1 MTYRILASLALATSS
16 LAIASVPAS
25 AAEVTLAATNP
36 VVELNLYEQVEVE
49 PDMATITAGVDT
61 NAPTAVEALRKNSA
75 EMQRVID
82 LIKALG
88 IAPRDIQTTRVNL
101 NAQYDYDQTSR
112 RQIFRGYTAS
122 NQVSVK
128 LRDIKRT
135 GDVLDALVSAGANN
149 IYGPTFSIEDDTAA
163 KADARRRALTR
174 GQAQAEEYARAA
186 GYSGVRLLQ
195 VAETIHSGPGAK
207 MGDAIV
213 VTAARIESAAPPPI
227 EPGLVGTGVSV
238 QLTYEMVR

>member
-36 VVELNLYEQVEVE
+36 VVELSLYEQVEVE

>member
-1 MTYRILASLALATSS
+1 MNHRMLVSLALAAAP
-16 LAIASVPAS
+16 LAVIAAPAT
-25 AAEVTLAATNP
+25 AAEVTIAAANP
-36 VVELNLYEQVEVE
+36 VVELSLYEQVEVE
-49 PDMATITAGVDT
+49 PDVATISAGVET
-61 NAPTAVEALRKNSA
+61 NAATAVEALRRNSA
-75 EMQRVID
+75 EMQRVVD

-88 IAPRDIQTTRVNL
+88 IAPRDIQTTRVTL
-101 NAQYDYDQTSR
+101 NAQYDYNQTTR
-112 RQIFRGYTAS
+112 RPVFRGYTAS
-122 NQVSVK
+122 NQVTVK

-135 GDVLDALVSAGANN
+135 GDVLDALVGAGANN
-149 IYGPTFSIEDDTAA
+149 IYGPNFMIEDDTAA
-163 KADARRRALTR
+163 KADARRRALAR

-195 VAETIHSGPGAK
+195 VAETIHSGPSAK

-213 VTAARIESAAPPPI
+213 VTAARVESAPPPPI

>member
-1 MTYRILASLALATSS
+1 MKHRILAALALATSS
-16 LAIASVPAS
+16 LAVAVPQVA
-25 AAEVTLAATNP
+25 AAEVTITATNP
-36 VVELNLYEQVEVE
+36 VVELSIFEQVEVE
-49 PDMATITAGVDT
+49 PDVATISAGVET

-88 IAPRDIQTTRVNL
+88 IAPRDIQTTRVTL
-101 NAQYDYDQTSR
+101 NAQYDYNQTTR
-112 RQIFRGYTAS
+112 RPIFRGYTAA

-135 GDVLDALVSAGANN
+135 GEVLDALVSAGANN
-149 IYGPTFSIEDDTAA
+149 IYGPNFSIEDDTAA
-163 KADARRRALTR
+163 KADARKRALAR
-174 GQAQAEEYARAA
+174 GKAQAEEYAIAA

-195 VAETIHSGPGAK
+195 VAESIRSAPSPM
-207 MGDAIV
+207 MGDAIM
-213 VTAARIESAAPPPI
+213 VTAVRAESAPPPPI
-227 EPGLVGTGVSV
+227 EPGRVGTGVGL

>member
-1 MTYRILASLALATSS
+1 MTHRILASLALATSS

-36 VVELNLYEQVEVE
+36 VVELSLYEQVEVE